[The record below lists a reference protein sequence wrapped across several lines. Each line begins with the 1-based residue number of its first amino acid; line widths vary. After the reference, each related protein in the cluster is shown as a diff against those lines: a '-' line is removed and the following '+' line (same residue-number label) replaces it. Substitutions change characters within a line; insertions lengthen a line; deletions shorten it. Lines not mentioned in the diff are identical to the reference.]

1 MISFKE
7 LAIYGGGVFAVVS
20 VAALLVL
27 PKPAEPSPAATAAPI
42 VQPIHASDRV
52 PDLVEIGSEP
62 PAGVEA
68 DNAYIQRQ
76 IEAFLSARNG
86 SPLTVIDAVD
96 TSGSQRTEY
105 CGTAQPKTGGPAR
118 SFSIVVW
125 SNAPIEHTISNG
137 PADCAEGLTLVRNGQ
152 AVPWEIAR
160 TERDTRLPAS
170 HEAQPLSNMA
180 APASASDPMY
190 DHIDRVSTYAV
201 LIGRGAACGVD
212 VSEPARRVGVWLDR
226 VAPPGS
232 AAQRTLL
239 PMLTQQGQYH
249 AQQQASGRSP
259 DDCATVARA
268 IARFQW
274 P

>member
-7 LAIYGGGVFAVVS
+7 IAIYGGGTFAVVC
-20 VAALLVL
+20 VAALLAL
-27 PKPAEPSPAATAAPI
+27 PKPAAPPPATTSPAPTP
-42 VQPIHASDRV
+42 QPIQASDMA
-52 PDLVEIGSEP
+52 PHLVEIGTEP
-62 PAGVEA
+62 PASVQA
-68 DNAYIQRQ
+68 DSAYIQRQ
-76 IEAFLSARNG
+76 IEAFISARNG

-105 CGTAQPKTGGPAR
+105 CGTARPRAGGPAR

-125 SNAPIEHTISNG
+125 SHAPIEHTISND

-152 AVPWEIAR
+152 AVPWEVAR
-160 TERDTRLPAS
+160 NEQDSRLLNSDQARPNA
-170 HEAQPLSNMA
+170 NMA
-180 APASASDPMY
+180 TESASDPMY
-190 DHIDRVSTYAV
+190 DHIDRVTTYAV

-212 VSEPARRVGVWLDR
+212 VSGPARRVGVWLDR

-232 AAQRTLL
+232 AAQQTLL
-239 PMLTQQGQYH
+239 PMLTQQGQHH